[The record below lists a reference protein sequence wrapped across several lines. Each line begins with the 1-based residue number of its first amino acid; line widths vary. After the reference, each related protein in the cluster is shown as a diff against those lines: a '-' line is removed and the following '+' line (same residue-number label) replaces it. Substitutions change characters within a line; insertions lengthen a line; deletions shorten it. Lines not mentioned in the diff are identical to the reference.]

1 LVRDAGVTI
10 EAIAP
15 SIEALTSDRKLTTLS
30 LGPRKTARV
39 PSEVAAELEGRV
51 LRAIARL
58 HEASPRFSAIA
69 RVRVASALADLQN
82 DGLVSAMI
90 DRLKTR
96 GQVVADHR
104 TVALAG
110 FEPRLSQ
117 AERKLKREIADA
129 YRAGGFTPP
138 DPSEWTSNGGPRAST
153 VPELLT
159 LLRDEEVIVEI
170 GPGLYIDRDAE
181 LDMRRKIVD
190 RLSGDRSM
198 TMADLRDLLG
208 TSRKFAVPIGEY
220 LDRIGWTRR
229 DGDNRT
235 LGPRAVAPES
245 LGERAQS

>member
-1 LVRDAGVTI
+1 
-10 EAIAP
+10 
-15 SIEALTSDRKLTTLS
+15 
-30 LGPRKTARV
+30 V
-39 PSEVAAELEGRV
+39 PSEIAAELEGRV

-90 DRLKTR
+90 DRLKAR

-110 FEPRLSQ
+110 FEPKLSQ
-117 AERKLKREIADA
+117 AERKLKREIAEA

-138 DPSEWTSNGGPRAST
+138 DPSEWTSKGGPRASAI
-153 VPELLT
+153 PELLA
-159 LLRDEEVIVEI
+159 LLRDEEAIVEI
-170 GPGLYIDRDAE
+170 GPGFYLDRDAE
-181 LDMRRKIVD
+181 LEMRQRVFD

-229 DGDNRT
+229 DGDIRT
-235 LGPRAVAPES
+235 LGPRALPREPLDEGVRP
-245 LGERAQS
+245 